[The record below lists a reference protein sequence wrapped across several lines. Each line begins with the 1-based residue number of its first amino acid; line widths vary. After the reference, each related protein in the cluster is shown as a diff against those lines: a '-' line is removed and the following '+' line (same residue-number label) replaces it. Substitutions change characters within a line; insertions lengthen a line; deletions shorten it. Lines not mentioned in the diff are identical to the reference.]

1 MLEKSVR
8 LKERTRC
15 EVGSAEGH
23 LVRKSKERIKW
34 SLFPTG
40 GRNSIWSTKCASFVK
55 TRSSREGFC
64 RTLNLVGW
72 VTCWVQLSS
81 EDRASSLQPKFWSVD
96 AILDQSIRGAL
107 KSPTIRKCVI
117 DGSLTTSRRKSSR
130 AKSSLT
136 SDEGERYTTTRRRLS
151 VASRENFRLRASIVA
166 GRIG

>member
-23 LVRKSKERIKW
+23 LVRKTKERINW

-64 RTLNLVGW
+64 TLNLVGC

-117 DGSLTTSRRKSSR
+117 YGSLTTSRRKSSR
-130 AKSSLT
+130 AMSSLT
-136 SDEGERYTTTRRRLS
+136 SDEGERYTTTRRRRS
-151 VASRENFRLRASIVA
+151 VTSRENFRLRASIVA